1 MSRQQPHDDA
11 ASLGNVLACIAI
23 VLFILGG
30 ILL

>member
-23 VLFILGG
+23 VLALIAGLM
-30 ILL
+30 L